1 MGKNY
6 GTLALIVI
14 ALAIFA
20 RNAWG
25 LPWTVQH
32 IAGLAIVV
40 PSFLLFVLAR
50 VQLGNAFSVKAKAT
64 TLVTMG
70 LYSRI
75 RNPVYFF
82 GALMILG
89 VIVWVSRPWMLLFYV
104 VLIPVQVIRI
114 RKEEKVLTEKFGEA
128 YVEYK
133 RKTWF

>member
-1 MGKNY
+1 
-6 GTLALIVI
+6 
-14 ALAIFA
+14 
-20 RNAWG
+20 
-25 LPWTVQH
+25 
-32 IAGLAIVV
+32 
-40 PSFLLFVLAR
+40 
-50 VQLGNAFSVKAKAT
+50 
-64 TLVTMG
+64 MG

>member
-1 MGKNY
+1 LGKNY

-20 RNAWG
+20 RNAWA

-32 IAGLAIVV
+32 IAGLV
-40 PSFLLFVLAR
+40 AR

-64 TLVTMG
+64 TLVTTG